1 MLECQAAAEAVAE
14 GALDGA
20 PERTGALDVLAQHV
34 MGVACGEAFG
44 ADALFDEVL
53 RETPWREPADRPMY
67 DRIVAV
73 PRLIATCW
81 EERPRV
87 LDQAAHCLG
96 RHYGRR
102 LRSITANLYRDGSDS
117 VAWHGDKVRLAR
129 SDTVVAILS
138 LGSPRRLLL
147 RPNGGGPSVGYEL
160 RGGDLLVMGG
170 TCQTTWQHC
179 VPKRASA
186 GPRASVM
193 FREPGVSR
201 RSAQRGDR
209 RHPSRGVV
217 GWLPASAEGR
227 RPDRRRPAGAGAVPG
242 PT

>member
-1 MLECQAAAEAVAE
+1 VPPLTWQPTLLGSEPPRFDPTLH
-14 GALDGA
+14 GARRRFLGA
-20 PERTGALDVLAQHV
+20 GAWVDHVPGWLA
-34 MGVACGEAFG
+34 G

-53 RETPWREPADRPMY
+53 RGAPWREPADRPMY
-67 DRIVAV
+67 DRVVAV
-73 PRLIATCW
+73 PRLVATCW
-81 EERPRV
+81 EDRPRV
-87 LDQAAHCLG
+87 LDQAAHCLS

-102 LRSITANLYRDGSDS
+102 LRSITANLYRDGHDS

-138 LGSPRRLLL
+138 LGCPRTLLL
-147 RPNGGGPSVGYEL
+147 RPTGGGPSIGWEL

-193 FREPGVSR
+193 FREPGV
-201 RSAQRGDR
+201 
-209 RHPSRGVV
+209 
-217 GWLPASAEGR
+217 
-227 RPDRRRPAGAGAVPG
+227 
-242 PT
+242 T